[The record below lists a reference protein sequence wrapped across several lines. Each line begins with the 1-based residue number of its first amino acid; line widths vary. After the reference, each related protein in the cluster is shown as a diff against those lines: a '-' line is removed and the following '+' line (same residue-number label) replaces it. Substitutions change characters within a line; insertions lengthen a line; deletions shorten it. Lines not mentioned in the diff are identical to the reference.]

1 MKNTVINKF
10 YFNST
15 PKNLCSIDLNR
26 GFLYTLREVNA
37 MDKYTF
43 GKNLYELRNKKG
55 LTQKE
60 LGKLLGVS
68 DKAVSKWETGEAMPR
83 TAKLVLITDLFGVT
97 MEQLSSEDFDC
108 NAEDFQQNETPEQ
121 KESRYKK
128 YFDNAMK
135 SHYRGCKLSFV
146 ISITALIISVIAI
159 IGTTVMGGVAGI
171 SVTLWELVIAY
182 LLPIFILVYCL
193 LLLYKIYKNKEKT
206 ELSDFV
212 PFIISLIVF
221 SVIFCVFGFI
231 NEINSEDILNVIGCL
246 TTVFALLVELKYIK
260 SKKQNSFTKTK
271 AVAILAFASLGLVIS
286 LFAHIDNI
294 VAVFILYSQL
304 NLIAGSCD
312 LLLVKIITS
321 VLENDNTV
329 VQKDTKKKKFL
340 KRTLIITIV
349 SFVIVSLL
357 FVIFPGI
364 GLKLSCQAMQ
374 RGQEINVQWEA
385 EDVYF
390 KKGESKRISMDWFS
404 VEIPRELKKSDFE
417 SSFENTITEIYKK
430 ENVAYVTVQKL
441 TDNPY
446 ADFDLFEITDE
457 ASEEDNAVDEM
468 YLLNFQKEFGKIPSS
483 MYEYQRLAASLDADD
498 MKIWDYPQCVL
509 YTQLIATAQIAS
521 FGGSNEIYYV
531 DTDRTYGEITLI
543 LPVTEEDESIMANYS
558 VVDKYNLDVS
568 YSIIVRIPD
577 GDMDLLHK
585 IINSVEIDL

>member
-1 MKNTVINKF
+1 M
-10 YFNST
+10 
-15 PKNLCSIDLNR
+15 
-26 GFLYTLREVNA
+26 E
-37 MDKYTF
+37 KYTF

-97 MEQLSSEDFDC
+97 MEQLSSEEFDC

-128 YFDNAMK
+128 YFDKAMK
-135 SHYRGCKLSFV
+135 QYYLLGKFWSVLATGLFV
-146 ISITALIISVIAI
+146 VTVIVLVASILAGGSV
-159 IGTTVMGGVAGI
+159 GVA
-171 SVTLWELVIAY
+171 TPLWKMVLVY
-182 LLPIFILVYCL
+182 LLPFFILIYAKVLYSK
-193 LLLYKIYKNKEKT
+193 LYKNREKT
-206 ELSDFV
+206 EVFDFV
-212 PFIISLIVF
+212 PLTLTLIVF
-221 SVIFCVFGFI
+221 SVVFCITGFI
-231 NEINSEDILNVIGCL
+231 NDVTKEDIVNFIGCFVTCL
-246 TTVFALLVELKYIK
+246 CLGVLLRFLKGKNKARLSENKVAAIFAIAMISVGISVGANLSNDIAFFMLLAEFAL
-260 SKKQNSFTKTK
+260 
-271 AVAILAFASLGLVIS
+271 IS
-286 LFAHIDNI
+286 SISDLLI
-294 VAVFILYSQL
+294 VA
-304 NLIAGSCD
+304 
-312 LLLVKIITS
+312 IITS
-321 VLENDNTV
+321 VLENNDYEKNNKSKNKFIKKALVSIVIAFV
-329 VQKDTKKKKFL
+329 VISMVF
-340 KRTLIITIV
+340 TL
-349 SFVIVSLL
+349 
-357 FVIFPGI
+357 FPGLAYKI
-364 GLKLSCQAMQ
+364 YCQNMQ
-374 RGQEINVQWEA
+374 KGQEINAQWEA
-385 EDVYF
+385 EDVSF
-390 KKGESKRISMDWFS
+390 EKGESKRISTDWVSF
-404 VEIPRELKKSDFE
+404 EIPKELKKSGFE

-446 ADFDLFEITDE
+446 ADFDLFEITAE

-521 FGGSNEIYYV
+521 FGGSNKIYYV

-577 GDMDLLHK
+577 GDMDLFHK
-585 IINSVEIDL
+585 IINSVEFDL

>member
-15 PKNLCSIDLNR
+15 YKNLCSIDLNR
-26 GFLYTLREVNA
+26 GFLYTLSEVNA

-108 NAEDFQQNETPEQ
+108 NAEDFQINETPEQ

-128 YFDNAMK
+128 YFDKAMK
-135 SHYRGCKLSFV
+135 NHYRGCKFSFVFSIVTLV
-146 ISITALIISVIAI
+146 ISIIAV
-159 IGTTVMGGVAGI
+159 IGTVVMGGVAGV
-171 SVTLWELVIAY
+171 SVTLWEMVLAY
-182 LLPIFILVYCL
+182 LFPIFILIYCIIL
-193 LLLYKIYKNKEKT
+193 SHKIYKNKEKT
-206 ELSDFV
+206 ELADFV
-212 PFIISLIVF
+212 PLYIALMVFSIVF
-221 SVIFCVFGFI
+221 CGLGFI
-231 NEINSEDILNVIGCL
+231 NEITNEDIVNVIGCL
-246 TTVFALLVELKYIK
+246 ITVSSLLVVLKYLK
-260 SKKQNSFTKTK
+260 SKNKGDFSETK
-271 AVAILAFASLGLVIS
+271 AVVILIFASLGLAIS
-286 LFAHIDNI
+286 IFAHINNI
-294 VAVFILYSQL
+294 VAAFILGTQL
-304 NLIAGSCD
+304 GLISGTAD
-312 LLLVKIITS
+312 LLSVAIITS
-321 VLENDNTV
+321 VLESDYTV
-329 VQKDTKKKKFL
+329 EKKDSKKKKFFKKAL
-340 KRTLIITIV
+340 LATIA

-357 FVIFPGI
+357 FMIFPGI
-364 GLKLSCQAMQ
+364 GLKLTCKAMQ
-374 RGQEINVQWEA
+374 KGQEVNAQWETK
-385 EDVYF
+385 DVYF
-390 KKGESKRISMDWFS
+390 EKGESKRIDMDWVS
-404 VEIPRELKKSDFE
+404 VEIPKELKKSDFE
-417 SSFENTITEIYKK
+417 SSLENTTIEMYKK
-430 ENVAYVTVQKL
+430 EDAAYVSIQKL

-468 YLLNFQKEFGKIPSS
+468 YLLNFQKAFGKIPSS

-498 MKIWDYPQCVL
+498 MNILDYPQCVL
-509 YTQLIATAQIAS
+509 YTQLIATTNMLS
-521 FGGSNEIYYV
+521 FGGSNEVYYV

-543 LPVTEEDESIMANYS
+543 LPMGDGDNSIMVTYS

-568 YSIIVRIPD
+568 YSVIVRIPD